1 MPASLFSALSI
12 SDAGGGNHGGKLAE
26 RPAVADAGEGARRR
40 PPLARVWPTPLVE
53 ARAEADLGGRW
64 RIRARAAVSVGEF
77 LRWCALGKA
86 ELWSHGVN
94 DARSGPA
101 PNWRSRC

>member
-1 MPASLFSALSI
+1 MQARA
-12 SDAGGGNHGGKLAE
+12 HGGT
-26 RPAVADAGEGARRR
+26 
-40 PPLARVWPTPLVE
+40 PLAIWLMPLVE
-53 ARAEADLGGRW
+53 DHAEADLGERW